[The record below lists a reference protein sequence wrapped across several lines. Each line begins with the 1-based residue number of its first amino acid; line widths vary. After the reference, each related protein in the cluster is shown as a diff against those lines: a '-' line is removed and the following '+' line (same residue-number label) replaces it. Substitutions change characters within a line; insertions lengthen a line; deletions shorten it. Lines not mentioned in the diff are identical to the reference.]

1 MFIIF
6 YKILYYIKIKMKM
19 KNEERLENEE
29 SKNFSGIWDK
39 DNPGG
44 RISKI
49 NIYFYIY
56 FIRQLYC

>member
-1 MFIIF
+1 
-6 YKILYYIKIKMKM
+6 MKM

>member
-1 MFIIF
+1 MEDLQVETALNNIARQFKE
-6 YKILYYIKIKMKM
+6 YMKT
-19 KNEERLENEE
+19 KENEE

-49 NIYFYIY
+49 NIYFYID
-56 FIRQLYC
+56 FIR